1 MGKEEK
7 EKKQKTH
14 LLRLRANRIKT
25 VNVITNQSIGL
36 MKMLIEENK
45 FRQEPFK
52 LSRMI
57 WFPFLCVPANFG
69 AQIQ

>member
-7 EKKQKTH
+7 KKKQKTH
-14 LLRLRANRIKT
+14 LLRLKVNRMNT

-36 MKMLIEENK
+36 MKMSIEENK
-45 FRQEPFK
+45 FRQKPFK

-57 WFPFLCVPANFG
+57 WFLFLCVPANFV